1 MQLKKRFTAK
11 SVQLLVVDLQERL
24 LPVIAGGDLVRA
36 NARRLIQAARWLE
49 IDCLATE
56 QYPKGLGPTVPDI
69 AEVYAAQAIEKMTF
83 SAVGPESV
91 RYWLE
96 PDQVVVLTG
105 IETHV
110 CIAQT
115 TFDLIEMGISV
126 LLPVDAVSSRNR
138 ADHEIAITRMVQA
151 GVIPTSTE
159 ALLFEWLGS
168 AEHPQFKA
176 ISKMVKE
183 FESDRSSDAK

>member
-11 SVQLLVVDLQERL
+11 TVQLLVVDLQERL
-24 LPVIAGGDLVRA
+24 LPVISGESIVRA

-56 QYPKGLGPTVPDI
+56 QYPKGLGSSVADI
-69 AEVYAAQAIEKMTF
+69 AEVYAAHVVEKMTF

-96 PDQVVVLTG
+96 PDQAVVLAG

-115 TFDLIEMGISV
+115 AFDLIEMGMTV

-138 ADHEIAITRMVQA
+138 SDHDVAVTRMTQA
-151 GVIPTSTE
+151 GVIPTTTE

-183 FESDRSSDAK
+183 FQPMSNPFTN

>member
-1 MQLKKRFTAK
+1 MQLKNRFTAK

-24 LPVIAGGDLVRA
+24 LPVITGEKLIRA
-36 NARRLIQAARWLE
+36 NARRLVQAARLLE

-56 QYPKGLGPTVPDI
+56 QYPKGLGRTVADI
-69 AEVYAAQAIEKMTF
+69 AEVYAAQVIEKLTF
-83 SAVGPESV
+83 SAVGPEAV

-115 TFDLIEMGISV
+115 AFDLIEMGMSV

-138 ADHEIAITRMVQA
+138 ADHETAIKRMTQA
-151 GVIPTSTE
+151 GVIPTTTE

-176 ISKMVKE
+176 ISKIVKE
-183 FESDRSSDAK
+183 FESD

>member
-1 MQLKKRFTAK
+1 
-11 SVQLLVVDLQERL
+11 LVVDLQERL

-115 TFDLIEMGISV
+115 AFDLIEMGISV